1 MNGQHKLALWVISI
15 FLLTLFPMSARSAP
29 LNRVALVVRFGDGS
43 VRTQC
48 VEFSETQIT
57 GLDVL
62 TRSGLSVIYE
72 VNSSTGAAVCKIQN
86 DGCNYP
92 AQPCFCQCSG
102 SSNCVYWSYW
112 HLKNGAWQYSQLG
125 ASNYRVSHGD
135 VEGWVWGAGSPNS
148 APQPPLV
155 EFNSI
160 CAPPPTSTPSSSP
173 TPAPSATHT
182 PRPPTATSVPAATVS
197 FTAQPDQITAGECS
211 TLRWD
216 VEYAQAVL
224 LDGAGVSGHDSRQVC
239 PRQTQTFEL
248 RVVSASGETQRRVTV
263 KVIQPPATVTP
274 STPIATLTTQPTW
287 RRPTQTPAQGAPPQ
301 ATTRPTPT
309 PSVVTATLDASSWLP
324 TVTSAP
330 TVAASPTPQKVA
342 VARSE
347 RTSAQPTEPE
357 ASEGGQGFPLELLG
371 WAAIVGALLAALALA
386 QVLKRQKHS
395 P

>member
-29 LNRVALVVRFGDGS
+29 LNRVALVVRFSDGS

-48 VEFSETQIT
+48 VEFSESQIT

-62 TRSGLSVIYE
+62 ARSGLSVIYE
-72 VNSSTGAAVCKIQN
+72 VNGSMGAAICKIQN
-86 DGCNYP
+86 DGCNFP
-92 AQPCFCQCSG
+92 SQPCFCQCSG
-102 SSNCVYWSYW
+102 GSSCVYWSYW
-112 HLKNGAWQYSQLG
+112 HLKNGAWQYSQSG
-125 ASNYRVSHGD
+125 ASNYMVHNGD
-135 VEGWVWGAGSPNS
+135 MEGWVWGAGSPNN
-148 APQPPLV
+148 APQPPMID
-155 EFNSI
+155 FNSV
-160 CAPPPTSTPSSSP
+160 CAPPPTSTPSP
-173 TPAPSATHT
+173 TPAPTATHT
-182 PRPPTATSVPAATVS
+182 PRPTATSVPAATVS

-216 VEYAQAVL
+216 VDYAQAVF

-274 STPIATLTTQPTW
+274 STPIATPITQLTLP
-287 RRPTQTPAQGAPPQ
+287 RPTQTPAQGAPPQ
-301 ATTRPTPT
+301 ATTRPAPT
-309 PSVVTATLDASSWLP
+309 PSVVTATLVASPSPP
-324 TVTSAP
+324 TVTSVS

-342 VARSE
+342 AARSE

-357 ASEGGQGFPLELLG
+357 MNEASKGFPLELLG
-371 WAAIVGALLAALALA
+371 WAAIVGALLAALALV
-386 QVLKRQKHS
+386 QVLRRQGRA